1 MNHKISVR
9 KGAADD
15 LQTVM
20 DLIVE
25 LAVYE
30 KEPDAVE
37 NTLEMLL
44 ENGFGPQPVYHLL
57 MAELDSEVI
66 GMAMYYYCHSSWK
79 GKMIHLDDLV
89 VFEKHRGKGAGTHL
103 LRALFDEGEV
113 NDVKGIRWEVLDWNE
128 PAIRFYEKIG
138 MRLDETWIGC
148 KAFGQRLH
156 DVHENLKNESI

>member
-1 MNHKISVR
+1 MSESLRVR
-9 KGAADD
+9 KGTIQD
-15 LQTVM
+15 LPVVL
-20 DLIVE
+20 DLIVQ

-37 NTLEMLL
+37 NTLEMLQ
-44 ENGFGPQPVYHLL
+44 ENGFGNKPVFELL
-57 MAELDSEVI
+57 MVELNEEVI

-89 VFEKHRGKGAGTHL
+89 VFQKHRGIGAGTAL
-103 LRALFDEGEV
+103 LNALFKTGLK

-148 KAFGQRLH
+148 KAFGQRLY
-156 DVHENLKNESI
+156 DVHDNLSKSV